1 MTVKE
6 LKKVLDNFDEN
17 LEVVIG
23 VYDQIAEEDGKVF
36 NDIDGVEQLTSD
48 WKEEFVCINFYN

>member
-23 VYDQIAEEDGKVF
+23 VYDQIAEEDGRVF
-36 NDIDGVEQLTSD
+36 NEIDGVEQLTSD
-48 WKEEFVCINFYN
+48 QKEEFVSIHY

>member
-6 LKKVLDNFDEN
+6 LKNLLNSFAEN

-36 NDIDGVEQLTSD
+36 NEIDGVEQLTSD
-48 WKEEFVCINFYN
+48 RNEEFICINFLS